1 MEKKYFFPM
10 KNNFFKW
17 QKQTSTV
24 FTSNAKCFYG
34 EKSSDFCFK
43 SIL

>member
-10 KNNFFKW
+10 KNNFLSGRNKRPQFLP
-17 QKQTSTV
+17 QTPNV
-24 FTSNAKCFYG
+24 FYG